1 MENNVIAQWAEKLGW
16 STYGLRLVL
25 ALVIGSV
32 AVLGFSP
39 YDFPLATLAALVAL
53 WSLSSTAS
61 HWRQGAAEGMAF
73 GVGFFGYGVSWLGI
87 SLTIYGGV
95 PFGFTWLVV
104 CLFVLLLAFF
114 VAVVG
119 ALAVWSHQRFAKALW
134 AVLLLPSF
142 WVGAEWLRVM
152 IWDGFPWLLV
162 GYSHTDTWLAGWAPL
177 AGTLAV
183 SFAVSVSVGLLWLLM
198 RSVQWFPVA
207 LAFGVFWSFSGYLTS
222 LSWVEAKGEV
232 TPVALVHGQVSETIK
247 WNTDALTPIL
257 RAYQQAS
264 EPFIGKAKVIVW
276 PETAIPTFLDSVMP
290 ALDEFSQRAEQAQTQ
305 VVSGVALREDS
316 LQGRQYFNSIAAL
329 DGSLRYDKQHLV
341 PFSEYYPGFAVLSA
355 LAKLINMPMSQF
367 SVGEQAKVQL
377 LAAQQVGLAV
387 CYEADFGLEMAIAT
401 PESDWWLVV
410 SDDGWFHPS
419 AMAAQHWQMTR
430 LRARELG
437 REIVRVT
444 NQGYSGVARVSG
456 DSQLVAIPTDGLAG
470 HGVSVQAYSG
480 ETPYVRYRD
489 MPLLMILS
497 FSLALVFMRWK
508 ASKKP
513 GQSKQ
518 N

>member
-39 YDFPLATLAALVAL
+39 YDFPLATLMALVAL
-53 WSLSSTAS
+53 WSLWSTATN
-61 HWRQGAAEGMAF
+61 WRQGAAEGMAF

-87 SLTIYGGV
+87 SLAIYGGV
-95 PFGFTWLVV
+95 PFGVTWLVV
-104 CLFVLLLAFF
+104 LLFVLLLSLFIAM
-114 VAVVG
+114 VG
-119 ALAVWSHQRFAKALW
+119 ALAVWSRNDFPKALW
-134 AVLLLPSF
+134 ALLLLPSF

-177 AGTLAV
+177 GGTLAV
-183 SFAVSVSVGLLWLLM
+183 SFAVSVSAGLLWLLL
-198 RSVQWFPVA
+198 RSVQWFPIT
-207 LAFGVFWSFSGYLTS
+207 LAFGLFWSFSGYLS
-222 LSWVEAKGEV
+222 DLSWVEPKGEA

-247 WNTDALTPIL
+247 WNSDSLTPIM

-264 EPFIGKAKVIVW
+264 EPFLGRAKVIVW

-290 ALDEFSQRAEQAQTQ
+290 ALGEFSQAAESSGTQ
-305 VVSGVALREDS
+305 IVTGVALREDTIH
-316 LQGRQYFNSIAAL
+316 GRQYFNSIAAL

-367 SVGEQAKVQL
+367 SAGELPKVQP
-377 LAAQQVGLAV
+377 LAEQQVGLAV
-387 CYEADFGLEMAIAT
+387 CYEADFGLEMAIVT
-401 PESDWWLVV
+401 PTTDWWLVV

-419 AMAAQHWQMTR
+419 AMAGQHWQMTR

-437 REIVRVT
+437 REVVRVT
-444 NQGYSGVARVSG
+444 NQGYSGVARISG
-456 DSQLVAIPTDGLAG
+456 EGDVVAKPRDELAG
-470 HGVSVQAYSG
+470 HLVSVQAYSG

-489 MPLLMILS
+489 MPLLMLLS
-497 FSLALVFMRWK
+497 FSIAMVFMRWRR
-508 ASKKP
+508 SKRV
-513 GQSKQ
+513 QHRD
-518 N
+518 